1 MSCGLLMAPLLPPP
15 PVGLSGVEL
24 LPSLS
29 LTSPLDRLPLC
40 WSSLSLVTREG
51 RSERVWSREEEE
63 QVRGVEEEEE
73 EEEWCPGE
81 DRRLARK
88 RLSGS
93 PLSSA
98 PHLPLSLT
106 SPSLRGCVQK

>member
-1 MSCGLLMAPLLPPP
+1 MVPLLPPPP

-63 QVRGVEEEEE
+63 EEQVRGVEEEEE
-73 EEEWCPGE
+73 EEE
-81 DRRLARK
+81 
-88 RLSGS
+88 
-93 PLSSA
+93 
-98 PHLPLSLT
+98 
-106 SPSLRGCVQK
+106 